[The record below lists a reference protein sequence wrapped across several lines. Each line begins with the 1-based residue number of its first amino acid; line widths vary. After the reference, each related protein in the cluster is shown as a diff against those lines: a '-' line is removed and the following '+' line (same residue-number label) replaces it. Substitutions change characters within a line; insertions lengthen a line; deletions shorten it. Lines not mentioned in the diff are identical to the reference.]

1 MSEPNRNNRT
11 IKEIITDATDREL
24 EDYETGL
31 MTPEKLRGLA
41 AAENR
46 RKKLRYRKIAG
57 LAALF
62 LVVIVS
68 AVMVFNS
75 MTSDVD
81 ADKNQK
87 EEIVTDDGV
96 VIEDGGWGSSS
107 EDNWTVTDW
116 DEVKT
121 VKAAIPE
128 LAVPEY
134 IPEGYVF
141 DSLQITESKKVLNIE
156 YVFEKKNGK
165 KLIIHQYI
173 QQEKLESTKI
183 EKVVRRLESTKG
195 VIYISELQ
203 QNNKA
208 IMQLDDGIVV
218 DIWTTLSDDEIIKL
232 VENLNYQKDPV

>member
-81 ADKNQK
+81 ADKNHK
-87 EEIVTDDGV
+87 EEIITDDGV
-96 VIEDGGWGSSS
+96 VIEDGGWGSSG
-107 EDNWTVTDW
+107 ENEFVITQW
-116 DEVKT
+116 DELEYVKT
-121 VKAAIPE
+121 AIPN
-128 LAVPEY
+128 LAIPQY
-134 IPEGYVF
+134 IPDKYEF
-141 DSLQITESKKVLNIE
+141 RSLTVEDMTSFIDIEFLFTENNE
-156 YVFEKKNGK
+156 D
-165 KLIIHQYI
+165 KLLIHQYI
-173 QQEKLESTKI
+173 QQEKLETTYIDS
-183 EKVVRRLESTKG
+183 ENRRINSKKG
-195 VIYISELQ
+195 VIYIIENPK
-203 QNNKA
+203 NNKA
-208 IMQLDDGIVV
+208 TIQLDDGVIIDMWSSLPDSDVV
-218 DIWTTLSDDEIIKL
+218 KVIEGID
-232 VENLNYQKDPV
+232 Y

>member
-24 EDYETGL
+24 EDYEAGL
-31 MTPEKLRGLA
+31 MTPEKLRSMA

-81 ADKNQK
+81 ADKNHK
-87 EEIVTDDGV
+87 EEIITDDGV

-107 EDNWTVTDW
+107 EDNWEITEWKDIKL
-116 DEVKT
+116 VKES
-121 VKAAIPE
+121 INE
-128 LAVPEY
+128 LIIPEY
-134 IPEGYVF
+134 IPEGYIFKSFKAEEEKNIVNVEYIF
-141 DSLQITESKKVLNIE
+141 NNNKKE
-156 YVFEKKNGK
+156 E
-165 KLIIHQYI
+165 LIIQQYI
-173 QQEKLESTKI
+173 HGEKLEATTVYDSDKS
-183 EKVVRRLESTKG
+183 VVCNKG
-195 VIYISELQ
+195 TIYIKKYTE
-203 QNNKA
+203 NDKA
-208 IMQLDDGIVV
+208 IIQLDDGIIIQ
-218 DIWTTLSDDEIIKL
+218 IWNKLSDYDIVKI
-232 VENLNYQKDPV
+232 VENIKY

>member
-62 LVVIVS
+62 MVVIVS

-81 ADKNQK
+81 ADKNHK

-107 EDNWTVTDW
+107 EDNWTVKDW

-141 DSLQITESKKVLNIE
+141 DKMEIKGTQNAIDVDYTFICS
-156 YVFEKKNGK
+156 GK
-165 KLIIHQYI
+165 KIFMMHQCI
-173 QQEKLESTKI
+173 CDEKLDATHIYSIDKSI
-183 EKVVRRLESTKG
+183 NSNKG
-195 VIYISELQ
+195 LIYFIDDVE
-203 QNNKA
+203 NKEA
-208 IMQLDDGIVV
+208 IIQLDDGIILELWN
-218 DIWTTLSDDEIIKL
+218 DFSDSDNIRII
-232 VENLNYQKDPV
+232 ENIDY

>member
-31 MTPEKLRGLA
+31 MTPEKLRSMA
-41 AAENR
+41 AAKNR

-75 MTSDVD
+75 VTSDVD
-81 ADKNQK
+81 ADKNHK
-87 EEIVTDDGV
+87 EEIITDDGV

-121 VKAAIPE
+121 VKATIPE

-141 DSLQITESKKVLNIE
+141 
-156 YVFEKKNGK
+156 K
-165 KLIIHQYI
+165 KLIISSEQNLLNTEYMFVDNTGKVLIMQQYI
-173 QQEKLESTKI
+173 HKEALEAMQIYDNDRCI
-183 EKVVRRLESTKG
+183 ESKKG
-195 VIYISELQ
+195 TIYIKENDE
-203 QNNKA
+203 NNKA
-208 IMQLDDGIVV
+208 IIQLDDGIIVQ
-218 DIWTTLSDDEIIKL
+218 IWNSVPDDEIIEIVNNIK
-232 VENLNYQKDPV
+232 Y

>member
-46 RKKLRYRKIAG
+46 RKKFRYRKIAG

-81 ADKNQK
+81 ADKNHK
-87 EEIVTDDGV
+87 EEIITDGGV

-121 VKAAIPE
+121 VKATIPE

-134 IPEGYVF
+134 IPEGYEF
-141 DSLQITESKKVLNIE
+141 
-156 YVFEKKNGK
+156 K
-165 KLIIHQYI
+165 KLIVKEGDPIRVEYLFDDSY
-173 QQEKLESTKI
+173 ENEL
-183 EKVVRRLESTKG
+183 
-195 VIYISELQ
+195 VIYQFIYTENLNATHIENNDRAINSARGKIYIKESLE
-203 QNNKA
+203 NNKA
-208 IMQLDDGIVV
+208 TIQIDDGNIV
-218 DIWTTLSDDEIIKL
+218 DIWSILTDNEVLKII
-232 VENLNYQKDPV
+232 ENMH